1 MDAEQIAALRVR
13 GALIEKS
20 KGFFIVRLG
29 LVGGSC
35 TPGLLR
41 GAAEL
46 AERFGNG
53 SIHLTTRQ
61 SIEIQNVPEEV
72 IHHALVHMDTLGLSS
87 ANSGERVRTIVACPG
102 HPVCRFST
110 GDTQSLAQSI
120 HSHFRNYEGLHTKVK
135 VSITGCPNS
144 CAKPQEND
152 IGIMTMGPRGYKLFI
167 GGRIGKK
174 PSLAV
179 PLDYYAVNEDAVIG
193 FVARTLDWLAER
205 GKPKE
210 RFATLLERVGQELF
224 HSDVTQPWAQDHGL
238 TIEQA

>member
-1 MDAEQIAALRVR
+1 LEAEQIAALRVR

-20 KGFFIVRLG
+20 KEHFVIRLG

-35 TPGLLR
+35 DPELLR

-53 SIHLTTRQ
+53 SVHLTTRQ
-61 SIEIQNVPEEV
+61 SIEIQNVPEEL
-72 IHHALVHMDTLGLSS
+72 IHDALVHMDTLGLPS

-135 VSITGCPNS
+135 ISITGCPNS

-152 IGIMTMGPRGYKLFI
+152 IGIMTMGPRGYRLFI
-167 GGRIGKK
+167 AGRIGRK
-174 PSLAV
+174 PSLAI
-179 PLDYYAVNEDAVIG
+179 PLDSYAANEDAVIR
-193 FVARTLDWLAER
+193 FIARTLDWLAER
-205 GKPKE
+205 GGPKE
-210 RFATLLERVGQELF
+210 RFASVIERVGQELF
-224 HSDVTQPWAQDHGL
+224 HSDVTKPWTQECAATL
-238 TIEQA
+238 EQA

>member
-1 MDAEQIAALRVR
+1 MNAEQIAALRVR
-13 GALIEKS
+13 GVLIEKS
-20 KGFFIVRLG
+20 KGHFVIRLG

-35 TPGLLR
+35 TPELLR

-61 SIEIQNVPEEV
+61 SIEIQNVPEEF
-72 IHHALVHMDTLGLSS
+72 IHDALVHMDTLGLPS

-102 HPVCRFST
+102 HPVCCFST

-120 HSHFRNYEGLHTKVK
+120 HSHFSNCEGLNTKVK
-135 VSITGCPNS
+135 ISITGCPNS

-152 IGIMTMGPRGYKLFI
+152 IGIMTVGPKGYRLFI
-167 GGRIGKK
+167 GGRIGRK
-174 PSLAV
+174 PSLAI
-179 PLDYYAVNEDAVIG
+179 PLDLYAVNEDAVIR
-193 FVARTLDWLAER
+193 FVARTLDWLAKQ

-210 RFATLLERVGQELF
+210 RFASVIERVGQELF
-224 HSDVTQPWAQDHGL
+224 HSDVTQPWARDYGATL
-238 TIEQA
+238 EKA